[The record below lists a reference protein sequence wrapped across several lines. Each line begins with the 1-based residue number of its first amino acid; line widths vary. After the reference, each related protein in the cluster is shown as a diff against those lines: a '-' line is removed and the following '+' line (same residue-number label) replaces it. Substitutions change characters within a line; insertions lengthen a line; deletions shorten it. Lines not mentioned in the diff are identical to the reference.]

1 MAFMTSIIANE
12 FLLQEYQ
19 NRIDEIMRNE
29 PLYGFRIECS
39 SENWKLN
46 LKSKIK
52 QSPAKCEFKQMKLWQ
67 THTHAHTLTH
77 KNIAKMKNKSS

>member
-1 MAFMTSIIANE
+1 MAIMTSIIANE

-29 PLYGFRIECS
+29 SLYGFRIECS

-46 LKSKIK
+46 LKPKIK
-52 QSPAKCEFKQMKLWQ
+52 QSSAKCEFKQMKLWH
-67 THTHAHTLTH
+67 THTNTQEHS
-77 KNIAKMKNKSS
+77 KDEKNKSS